1 MNRVVKTVIS
11 GLGANKTEKAII
23 RAGRSVGLLS
33 DILAA
38 YEDEA
43 GVSLISGNA
52 EKSVV
57 KDLHLIVEQLMESDV
72 FKNGSCTHKSFS
84 NLKPN
89 IIRSLLQTDLKKWII
104 CNFSKHTMT

>member
-1 MNRVVKTVIS
+1 MEHMNRVVKTVIS

-23 RAGRSVGLLS
+23 RAVKSVGLLS

-38 YEDEA
+38 YADEA
-43 GVSLISGNA
+43 GVSLISGKHA

-72 FKNGSCTHKSFS
+72 FENGSHTHKSFS

-89 IIRSLLQTDLKKWII
+89 IIRSS
-104 CNFSKHTMT
+104 CCRSC